1 MESNMSIP
9 SDLSGV
15 FWLPEHPNQ
24 AIAGHLVF
32 NGGKVR
38 LELHG
43 AFPGFVGVLGTTY
56 PLVLGVS
63 GSKYLTLYR
72 AYSSGAHIG
81 ALLQQQLSIGL
92 VFLGAHFTEVELSFA
107 ELKFNT
113 DHLADWA
120 ARSGIVHTNPP
131 PKDLRWQVGFGHPEP
146 VVADLGD
153 RGIVKISYEGG
164 MRIQQG
170 SVELSESPRIIG
182 TPSMA
187 VGHRQLLSDFLFPFR
202 DLLTFA
208 TMSPAYLEEV
218 VLSSPHATLTLPT
231 GSEHQVDIELRH
243 TFLQPE
249 DRDRVFDRLYPNR
262 MLFTLADWPRDFSS
276 LIQSWLHISSTHA
289 SSMNL
294 LMGLAYAP
302 PRWEATRVLT
312 LVQALEAYHRTAF
325 TESGGTATAAEGKS
339 RVLKTVKRVL
349 SPEDWKWLTSQLQH
363 AADPTLRTRLCECA
377 SRVATIIDPMVPD
390 LVLFSKGLG
399 KVRNTYSHFGAGGS
413 GGEEVRRD
421 YALARQAY
429 WVLVTNYLLDLGFSE
444 EQVRSLVN
452 RNQVFQH
459 DLRPE
464 WIDL

>member
-1 MESNMSIP
+1 MAIP
-9 SDLSGV
+9 NDLPGV
-15 FWLPEHPNQ
+15 FWLPEHPDQ
-24 AIAGHLVF
+24 AIAGHLLF
-32 NGGKVR
+32 SAGKIR

-43 AFPGFVGVLGTTY
+43 AFLAFVGVLGTAY

-72 AYSSGAHIG
+72 AYSSGAEIG
-81 ALLQQQLSIGL
+81 ALLQQHLSIGL
-92 VFLGAHFTEVELSFA
+92 VLLGAHFTEDELSFA

-131 PKDLRWQVGFGHPEP
+131 PEGFRWQVGFGHPEP
-146 VVADLGD
+146 IVADLGD
-153 RGIVKISYEGG
+153 RGIVKIFYEGG
-164 MRIQQG
+164 MRVQQG

-182 TPSMA
+182 TPPKP
-187 VGHRQLLSDFLFPFR
+187 VDHRQLISDFLFPFR

-208 TMSPAYLEEV
+208 TMSPAYLDEV
-218 VLSSPHATLTLPT
+218 TLFSPHATHTLST
-231 GSEHQVDIELRH
+231 GTEHQLDIELQH

-249 DRDRVFDRLYPNR
+249 DRDRVVDRLYPNR
-262 MLFTLADWPRDFSS
+262 MLFALADWPGDFSS
-276 LIQSWLHISSTHA
+276 LIQNWLHISSKHA
-289 SSMNL
+289 TSMNL
-294 LMGLAYAP
+294 LMGLTYAP
-302 PRWEATRVLT
+302 PRWVATHVLT
-312 LVQALEAYHRTAF
+312 LAQALEAYHRTAF
-325 TESGGTATAAEGKS
+325 TESSGSATANERKA
-339 RVLKTVKRVL
+339 RVLKAVKPDL

-363 AADPTLRTRLCECA
+363 AGDPSLRTRLCECA
-377 SRVATIIDPMVPD
+377 SRVVTIIDPIVPD

-399 KVRNTYSHFGAGGS
+399 KVRDTYSHIGAAGS

-421 YALARQAY
+421 HVLARQAY
-429 WVLVTNYLLDLGFSE
+429 WVLVTNYLLDLGFTE
-444 EQVRSLVN
+444 EQVRSLIA

>member
-1 MESNMSIP
+1 MSIP

-24 AIAGHLVF
+24 AIAGHLLF
-32 NGGKVR
+32 SGGKIR

-43 AFPGFVGVLGTTY
+43 AFPGFEGVLGTTY
-56 PLVLGVS
+56 PLVLGVG

-72 AYSSGAHIG
+72 AYSSGAQIG
-81 ALLQQQLSIGL
+81 ALLQQHLSIGL
-92 VFLGAHFTEVELSFA
+92 VFLGAHFTEDELSFA
-107 ELKFNT
+107 EVKFNT

-120 ARSGIVHTNPP
+120 ARSGIVHSNPP

-153 RGIVKISYEGG
+153 RGIVKIFYEGG

-182 TPSMA
+182 TPAQA
-187 VGHRQLLSDFLFPFR
+187 VGHQQLLSDFLFPFR

-218 VLSSPHATLTLPT
+218 VINSPHATFTLPS
-231 GSEHQVDIELRH
+231 GVEHQVDIELRH
-243 TFLQPE
+243 AFLQPE
-249 DRDRVFDRLYPNR
+249 DRDRALDRLYPNR
-262 MLFTLADWPRDFSS
+262 MLFTLADWPGDFSS
-276 LIQSWLHISSTHA
+276 LIQNWLHISSTHA

-302 PRWEATRVLT
+302 PRWEATYVLT
-312 LVQALEAYHRTAF
+312 LAQALEAYHRTAL
-325 TESGGTATAAEGKS
+325 TESGGTSAAIESKA
-339 RVLKTVKRVL
+339 RVVKTVKPVL
-349 SPEDWKWLTSQLQH
+349 TPEDWKWLTSQLQH
-363 AADPTLRTRLCECA
+363 AGDPSLRTRLCECA

-390 LVLFSKGLG
+390 LVLFSKDLG
-399 KVRNTYSHFGAGGS
+399 KLRNTYSHFGAGGS
-413 GGEEVRRD
+413 GGEEARRD

-429 WVLVTNYLLDLGFSE
+429 WVLVTNYLLDLGFTE

>member
-1 MESNMSIP
+1 MPIP
-9 SDLSGV
+9 NDLSGV
-15 FWLPEHPNQ
+15 FWLPDHPDQ
-24 AIAGHLVF
+24 AIAGHLLSR
-32 NGGKVR
+32 GGQIR

-43 AFPGFVGVLGTTY
+43 AFTGFEGVLGTAY

-63 GSKYLTLYR
+63 DSSQYLTLYR
-72 AYSSGAHIG
+72 AYSSGAQIG
-81 ALLQQQLSIGL
+81 ALLRQHLSIGL
-92 VFLGAHFTEVELSFA
+92 GFVGAHFTEDQLSFA

-120 ARSGIVHTNPP
+120 AHSGIVHANPP
-131 PKDLRWQVGFGHPEP
+131 PEGLRWQVGFGHPEP

-153 RGIVKISYEGG
+153 RGIVKIFYEGG
-164 MRIQQG
+164 LRIQQG

-182 TPSMA
+182 TPPKPI
-187 VGHRQLLSDFLFPFR
+187 GHRQLISDFLFPLR
-202 DLLTFA
+202 NLLTFA

-218 VLSSPHATLTLPT
+218 VLFSPHVTHTLPT
-231 GSEHQVDIELRH
+231 GAEHQLDIELHH

-249 DRDRVFDRLYPNR
+249 DRDRVIDRLYPTR
-262 MLFTLADWPRDFSS
+262 MLFALADWPGEFSS
-276 LIQSWLHISSTHA
+276 LIQNWLDISSRHE
-289 SSMNL
+289 SSINL

-302 PRWEATRVLT
+302 PRWVATRVLT
-312 LVQALEAYHRTAF
+312 LAQALEAYHRTAF
-325 TESGGTATAAEGKS
+325 TESSATTAAIESKA
-339 RVLKTVKRVL
+339 RVLTAAKPVV

-363 AADPTLRTRLCECA
+363 AGDPSLRTRLCECA

-399 KVRNTYSHFGAGGS
+399 QVRNTYSHFGAGGS

-421 YALARQAY
+421 YVLERQAY

-444 EQVRSLVN
+444 EQARSLIT